1 MSQKLSILCFSKWL
15 SLDRVMNLSQEV
27 FWACDFWE
35 CNFARCACQNFL
47 ALSLRFLWATG
58 WCVSGKAGWGGGGG
72 VVVVGCWVAQA
83 VLGTSRNGDFSHG
96 NRSSCTVT
104 RHYHINVSL
113 LGLVLLQCW
122 ERSQP
127 MAPTADFPAKPSVR
141 YSPKHC
147 MLIGSSRRYSWQLL
161 TLTV

>member
-1 MSQKLSILCFSKWL
+1 MP
-15 SLDRVMNLSQEV
+15 DVY
-27 FWACDFWE
+27 
-35 CNFARCACQNFL
+35 ACQELL

-58 WCVSGKAGWGGGGG
+58 WCVSGKAGCGG
-72 VVVVGCWVAQA
+72 VVGCWVALA
-83 VLGTSRNGDFSHG
+83 LLGTSRNGDFRHG
-96 NRSSCTVT
+96 NRSVT

-141 YSPKHC
+141 YSPKP
-147 MLIGSSRRYSWQLL
+147 
-161 TLTV
+161 